1 MNELETTKMQT
12 PIEIALGVDE
22 NGMTTAKKL
31 YEFLELDS
39 RNYSRWCKSNITENE
54 FAEENVDYWAFVIN
68 EEWGGRTTTDYKLTA
83 HFAKKLSMKGNG
95 TKAEEARDYF
105 TTLEERVKQ
114 KVVNL
119 NQLSPELQMFQKIFN
134 SVAEQQLEQKRQA
147 EQINHVEQ
155 RVENIREVVALDTT
169 SWRDDT
175 GNILRKISME
185 FGGGQA
191 YSQVRAESY
200 ELLSK
205 RMGVNLKQR
214 LTNKRRRMADEGI
227 CKSTRDKLSYVDI
240 IAEDK
245 KLIEGYTAIVKE
257 MAIRYGVGKD

>member
-1 MNELETTKMQT
+1 MNNLETTKMQT

-22 NGMTTAKKL
+22 DGMTTARKL
-31 YEFLELDS
+31 YAFLELAQGQF
-39 RNYSRWCKSNITENE
+39 SRWAKSNIVDNEFATENE
-54 FAEENVDYWAFVIN
+54 DYWGFDIN
-68 EEWGGRTTTDYKLTA
+68 VEGNKTQDYKLTS

-95 TKAEEARDYF
+95 AKAEEARDYF

-114 KVVNL
+114 KVIDL

-147 EQINHVEQ
+147 EQLNHVEQ
-155 RVENIREVVALDTT
+155 RVESIREVVALDTT

-185 FGGGQA
+185 LGGGQA